1 MFFFFFF
8 LMIRRPPRSTR
19 TDTLF
24 PYTTLF
30 RSGRLPGGDES
41 GAGWPRMSAGKPP
54 PDGLELVARD
64 HTRLE
69 LRVGRNNLQGGDRSF
84 AEHRRACRP
93 IRAGN
98 FPVPVPKDIDFA
110 NFPAPFV

>member
-1 MFFFFFF
+1 MCKREEWMKCSAMLQFCAHGKVC
-8 LMIRRPPRSTR
+8 
-19 TDTLF
+19 
-24 PYTTLF
+24 
-30 RSGRLPGGDES
+30 GRLPGGDES

-110 NFPAPFV
+110 NFPALFV